1 MKYNKVI
8 KLHFIFIL
16 IIFKYIIIDYNYIYK
31 IQNNNA
37 NEYAYKLNYTISEYK
52 SKGLDFLTKCINES
66 LINKI
71 SINNSPKISVV
82 IPIYNCQETISISLK
97 SIYFQNFKDLE
108 IILVNDLSNDNSLNI
123 INKFRDY
130 DQRIIVINNKKNMGT
145 LYCRSIGALSA
156 KGNYIFPL
164 DNDDLFL
171 FDDILG
177 LIYKRAYLG
186 HYDVVEFKSFNI
198 YSYHPLLKEI
208 KNGDFLNHPNN
219 LILHQPELR
228 YYSISRNNSLDLTDH
243 FLWGKSIDSKVYK
256 NAVNLLGN
264 KRYSFY
270 NCWTEDI
277 TVVFIIFKLANSF
290 IFLNTFGIFHF
301 KSPLTTTGRLK
312 TIHLIL
318 TEVYFLDIL
327 IDFSDNNI
335 KSKLFAFQYAL
346 EYIYKKHHGYF
357 KNLDEKQKLYIN
369 NIIKKLINNNN
380 ISTSYKNILIEKFK
394 ILK

>member
-1 MKYNKVI
+1 
-8 KLHFIFIL
+8 
-16 IIFKYIIIDYNYIYK
+16 
-31 IQNNNA
+31 
-37 NEYAYKLNYTISEYK
+37 
-52 SKGLDFLTKCINES
+52 
-66 LINKI
+66 
-71 SINNSPKISVV
+71 
-82 IPIYNCQETISISLK
+82 
-97 SIYFQNFKDLE
+97 
-108 IILVNDLSNDNSLNI
+108 
-123 INKFRDY
+123 
-130 DQRIIVINNKKNMGT
+130 MGT